1 MSHPDRTVGRMNDS
15 PAVPDQDGRLSDTL
29 FAVVDV
35 ETTGLDPDA
44 DRILQVAAV
53 VVDASGHVVEE
64 FETVVR
70 PESPDEYEH
79 GAEHIHGISREM
91 VEGGMP
97 LRNALQNLLSV
108 VDGRL
113 LTAHNA
119 RFDMS
124 FLRAESRRVG
134 LEWNVS
140 RYVDT
145 LHLSRRTDSSG
156 DRRHNLE
163 ALCEHYGVTRERA
176 HEASSDAKAAA
187 SILLKLID
195 ELGAESASQLSLPYE
210 E

>member
-1 MSHPDRTVGRMNDS
+1 MNDT
-15 PAVPDQDGRLSDTL
+15 PAPHGPNPGLGDTL

-44 DRILQVAAV
+44 DRILQMAAV
-53 VVDASGHVVEE
+53 VVDSTGRVVEE

-91 VEGGMP
+91 VEQGMP
-97 LRNALQNLLSV
+97 LRSALENLLSV

-124 FLRAESRRVG
+124 FLQAESRRVG

-140 RYVDT
+140 QYVDT
-145 LHLSRRTDSSG
+145 LHLSRRTDSSA

-163 ALCEHYGVTRERA
+163 ALCERYGVTRARA
-176 HEASSDAKAAA
+176 HEASADAKAAA
-187 SILLKLID
+187 SILLRLID
-195 ELGAESASQLSLPYE
+195 ELGVESPEQLTLPYDE
-210 E
+210 